1 MSPSPV
7 SAQQQSPTS
16 AQWQSGQE
24 QSAQQFQQLVRKFAE
39 LMAMRNEQQL
49 QQELTQIDQV
59 YGQSEFDGP

>member
-16 AQWQSGQE
+16 APQQSEQE

-39 LMAMRNEQQL
+39 LMALRNEQQL

>member
-16 AQWQSGQE
+16 AQQQSEQE
-24 QSAQQFQQLVRKFAE
+24 QSAQFQQLVRKFAE
-39 LMAMRNEQQL
+39 LMALRNEQQL